1 MDDSERKAIE
11 NLHRECTIALEK
23 YLKEGTEMCRLL
35 SAIKR
40 HPATAEERRLLL
52 RQRIKENEAHNAYDS
67 VREALFKMAG
77 WY

>member
-11 NLHRECTIALEK
+11 KLHRECTVALEK

-35 SAIKR
+35 SAIES
-40 HPATAEERRLLL
+40 HPATTEERRLLL
-52 RQRIKENEAHNAYDS
+52 QQRIKENKAHNAYDS